1 MVVGIMAVMVVVARP
16 HFRYVCRYIY
26 ICIYIYVYIYIERE
40 RERERKKNKRTYVY
54 EWIITFLVNSV
65 HA

>member
-26 ICIYIYVYIYIERE
+26 IYVYIYIERE
-40 RERERKKNKRTYVY
+40 RERAREKKNKRTYVY